1 MTEFEIANQGTV
13 KEVKANTETIKVDAA
28 AGKTAAEA
36 VNVNIGSNSDAA
48 SASGGKLFSLVKYI
62 ATTAGTILTNV
73 GTAITNISTANTN
86 INTINT
92 NVSANKTTLAAV
104 NTNVSTVNNNIGAP
118 GNAANGGGTTLFAL
132 LKYAANTVAT
142 IATNVSTVINNLAA
156 ANNNINAIKA
166 QTANSAKYLQ
176 RQNPLSGTS
185 PEKSGTHNVV
195 NLTGPGVFHLI
206 ELTTTATHN
215 TQKFSVSIDGVA
227 LYSNIIVPAS
237 SSSLTLLQKD
247 TYFKG
252 SLVVTIISSTI
263 ASSKWSCH
271 YSLYK

>member
-1 MTEFEIANQGTV
+1 MAWA
-13 KEVKANTETIKVDAA
+13 EVKKA
-28 AGKTAAEA
+28 
-36 VNVNIGSNSDAA
+36 
-48 SASGGKLFSLVKYI
+48 
-62 ATTAGTILTNV
+62 
-73 GTAITNISTANTN
+73 
-86 INTINT
+86 INT
-92 NVSANKTTLAAV
+92 NLNKALDTLITEKTNEVKTSVTGVQNTANAI
-104 NTNVSTVNNNIGAP
+104 NNGVGAS
-118 GNAANGGGTTLFAL
+118 GNAANSGGATLFAL
-132 LKYAANTVAT
+132 VKYV
-142 IATNVSTVINNLAA
+142 VSTVASILSTVNIINTNA
-156 ANNNINAIKA
+156 ANA
-166 QTANSAKYLQ
+166 AKYLQ